1 MKRYLDLL
9 KETFRQWN
17 SHEAPRM
24 GAALA
29 FYGVLSLAPLVILVV
44 GICALVFGTAGAQ
57 AQLLEQFRA
66 MVGDEG
72 ALAIEAVLKSAQKP
86 TTGVLASVFG
96 LITLLLGA
104 SGVFIELRA
113 ALNKLWDAESS
124 SVASGIWSFI
134 KDRFLSVGMV
144 LAIGFLL
151 LVSLSLSA
159 ALGAA
164 GKYFA
169 SLGFLPPPVWEAVN
183 FIVSLGVVA
192 SLFALILRF
201 VPNIR
206 LPWRDIGLGAV
217 LTAVLFTIGK
227 TAIGIYLGKAG
238 VTLSC

>member
-17 SHEAPRM
+17 SHEAPGM

-113 ALNKLWDAESS
+113 AL
-124 SVASGIWSFI
+124 
-134 KDRFLSVGMV
+134 
-144 LAIGFLL
+144 
-151 LVSLSLSA
+151 
-159 ALGAA
+159 
-164 GKYFA
+164 
-169 SLGFLPPPVWEAVN
+169 
-183 FIVSLGVVA
+183 
-192 SLFALILRF
+192 
-201 VPNIR
+201 
-206 LPWRDIGLGAV
+206 
-217 LTAVLFTIGK
+217 
-227 TAIGIYLGKAG
+227 
-238 VTLSC
+238 

>member
-24 GAALA
+24 GPALA

-134 KDRFLSVGMV
+134 KDRFLSRHGS
-144 LAIGFLL
+144 GDWF
-151 LVSLSLSA
+151 SA
-159 ALGAA
+159 ARLPVNQRSTGC
-164 GKYFA
+164 GRKVFCE
-169 SLGFLPPPVWEAVN
+169 LGFSPAPGMGSGQFHCLARRR
-183 FIVSLGVVA
+183 GV
-192 SLFALILRF
+192 ALRAHSSF
-201 VPNIR
+201 R
-206 LPWRDIGLGAV
+206 A
-217 LTAVLFTIGK
+217 
-227 TAIGIYLGKAG
+227 
-238 VTLSC
+238 